1 MGTQLRVSDH
11 SGQSQRRALLKAL
24 LIITALGGALFYVIN
39 IRRGVIMLAYLEL
52 GAAIASLM
60 LFMVVG
66 RTPRLLLWTL
76 IYLIPFLTIMMTA
89 LYLPAA
95 SPTVFL
101 WIYIVPVLCHL
112 LLGPR
117 LGLAVSA
124 FYILVAL
131 GLFLN
136 KYPDYFY
143 RSGYAEIANIT
154 LSLAATLAFAYVYEN
169 SSQRSRSDLMVMAST
184 DPLTRLANLYRF
196 REAFEYEKRRA
207 LRLGTPLSVLVLD
220 LDWFK
225 AVNDTHGHRVGD
237 LVLIHVAECLRER
250 LRATDLPCR
259 VGGEEF
265 TVLLP
270 DTNRD
275 EAVLVAQTLRGL
287 IANRPYQGARLS
299 IALSCSIGVAE
310 WGADGDSIDQ
320 LMEVADQRLY
330 IAKQQGR
337 DQVVAEG

>member
-1 MGTQLRVSDH
+1 MGTNLPLSDRSDH
-11 SGQSQRRALLKAL
+11 SQRRALLKAL
-24 LIITALGGALFYVIN
+24 LIITALCGALFYVIN
-39 IRRGVIMLAYLEL
+39 VRRGVLVMAYLEL

-66 RTPRLLLWTL
+66 RTQRLLLWTL

-89 LYLPAA
+89 LYLPGS

-101 WIYIVPVLCHL
+101 WVYIVPVLCHL

-117 LGLAVSA
+117 LGLAVAA
-124 FYILVAL
+124 FYMLIAL
-131 GLFLN
+131 GLFLH
-136 KYPDYFY
+136 KYPDYLY
-143 RSGYAEIANIT
+143 RSGFAEIANIS
-154 LSLAATLAFAYVYEN
+154 LSLAATLAFAYVYEH
-169 SSQRSRSDLMVMAST
+169 SSQQSRSDLMVMAST

-196 REAFEYEKRRA
+196 RQAFEYEKRRA

-225 AVNDTHGHRVGD
+225 AVNDTHGHKVGD

-265 TVLLP
+265 PVLLP
-270 DTNRD
+270 DTNR
-275 EAVLVAQTLRGL
+275 EQAVVVAETLREL
-287 IANRPYQGARLS
+287 IGSQPYQAGRLD
-299 IALSCSIGVAE
+299 IPLSCSIGVAE
-310 WGADGDSIDQ
+310 WGTDGDTIEA
-320 LMEVADQRLY
+320 LMEAADQRLY